1 MMVPTFLYG
10 CESLTLQRSHE
21 SKLQAFEMA
30 CLRRVEGVTRMH
42 RIRNVEVREALGQK
56 AVIEIV
62 KEKQRN
68 WKAKLEQMS
77 EDRLV
82 KRVYVEE
89 AREKR
94 PRGRPRNRWQD
105 NFQ

>member
-1 MMVPTFLYG
+1 MV
-10 CESLTLQRSHE
+10 
-21 SKLQAFEMA
+21 

-42 RIRNVEVREALGQK
+42 RVRNVEVREALGQK

-68 WKAKLEQMS
+68 WKEKLEQMS

-82 KRVYVEE
+82 K
-89 AREKR
+89 
-94 PRGRPRNRWQD
+94 
-105 NFQ
+105 